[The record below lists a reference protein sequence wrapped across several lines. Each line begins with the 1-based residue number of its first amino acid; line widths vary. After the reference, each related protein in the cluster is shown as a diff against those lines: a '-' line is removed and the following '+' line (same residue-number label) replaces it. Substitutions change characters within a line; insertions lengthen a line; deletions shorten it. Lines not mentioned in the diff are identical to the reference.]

1 MEIQTLNP
9 ATPRQRQRIEAFLKR
24 NGLRIDDMNYYA
36 AALDDDGE
44 MIAGGGLKDDVI
56 KCVAVD
62 DAHKG
67 EAIANTLVSH
77 LISHANQEGY
87 SCIKL
92 FTKPKNRQ
100 LFESL
105 SFRLLAEAPEA
116 ILMETGIGGISN
128 TVKAL
133 KKIKEE
139 SEKYKEYNKECREDS
154 KECKEDSKECKE
166 DCKECK
172 EDSKECKE
180 EEKTNLN
187 TSTPQ
192 HLNTSYLNTST
203 SQHLNTSY
211 LNTSTPHHL
220 TTTTPP
226 RGVVVMNCNPFTL
239 GHRYLIEQAAKQVKR
254 LYVMV
259 VREDC
264 SLFAYTERKAMVE
277 QGVADIENVSVIDGS
292 DYAISRATFPT
303 YFLKRLDDAADTQM
317 QLDLDLFRRHIAPA
331 LGATVRFVG
340 TEPTDQLT
348 RRYNQLMHEALTDV
362 REIDRLAK
370 DGNAVSASRVRKAM
384 EQGDMNTIRQLV
396 PPTTLPYI
404 IAHLATQALQAELD
418 TTPKPGLVDKDNNG
432 AHRDM
437 DHALMQ
443 LSINTLHPYFMRLA
457 LLGFADTLPSHTAI
471 RDTGIEAEKA
481 MLAAT
486 NGVNTHK
493 GALFSMGLAVVAA
506 AYEEKKA
513 AANKE
518 EREEE
523 RKKEEKGKERGK
535 EEREDSQVPLKSLE
549 SLESLAPLAP
559 IESLASP
566 LSSLQLTIKSLAA
579 SFPDTSGTHGSKAK
593 QLSNGTTT
601 IKGAL
606 DNAREGYE
614 KLFAEWLPF
623 YNERRK
629 SHDAHAL
636 HKTLLRIMCDLDD
649 TNIIYRT
656 NFATAEQVKQE
667 ARALLDNFKEAYAAE
682 SKEKCTSTIEE
693 CASAIEEKCASAE
706 LLALKDMDHR
716 YTARNISPGGAA
728 DMLSLTVFIGSIQTY

>member
-9 ATPRQRQRIEAFLKR
+9 TTPRQRQRIEAFLKR
-24 NGLRIDDMNYYA
+24 NGLRFDDMHYYA
-36 AALDDDGE
+36 AITDDDGE
-44 MIAGGGLKDDVI
+44 MIAGGGLKGNVI

-67 EAIANTLVSH
+67 EAIANTLISH
-77 LISHANQEGY
+77 LISHANEEGH
-87 SCIKL
+87 SNVML

-116 ILMETGIGGISN
+116 VLMETGIGGINN
-128 TVKAL
+128 TVEAL

-139 SEKYKEYNKECREDS
+139 GEVCKENNQECR
-154 KECKEDSKECKE
+154 K
-166 DCKECK
+166 
-172 EDSKECKE
+172 

-187 TSTPQ
+187 ITTPQ
-192 HLNTSYLNTST
+192 HLNPSIP
-203 SQHLNTSY
+203 Q
-211 LNTSTPHHL
+211 PL
-220 TTTTPP
+220 TTTTPL

-239 GHRYLIEQAAKQVKR
+239 GHHYLIEQAAKQVER
-254 LYVMV
+254 LFVMV

-264 SLFAYTERKAMVE
+264 SLFAYAERKAMVE
-277 QGVADIENVSVIDGS
+277 QGVAHLENVTVIDGS
-292 DYAISRATFPT
+292 EYAISQATFPT

-317 QLDLDLFRRHIAPA
+317 LLDLDLFRRHIAPA

-340 TEPTDQLT
+340 TEPTDRLT
-348 RRYNQLMHEALTDV
+348 RRYNQLMHEALADV
-362 REIDRLAK
+362 RETVRLEK
-370 DGNAVSASRVRKAM
+370 EGNAVSASRVRKAM
-384 EQGDMNTIRQLV
+384 EQGDMSTIRQLV

-437 DHALMQ
+437 DYALMQ
-443 LSINTLHPYFMRLA
+443 RSIDTLHPYFVKLA
-457 LLGFADTLPSHTAI
+457 LLGCADTLPSHTAI
-471 RDTGIEAEKA
+471 RDAGIEAEKA

-506 AYEEKKA
+506 VHEK
-513 AANKE
+513 NT
-518 EREEE
+518 
-523 RKKEEKGKERGK
+523 
-535 EEREDSQVPLKSLE
+535 D
-549 SLESLAPLAP
+549 
-559 IESLASP
+559 
-566 LSSLQLTIKSLAA
+566 SLQTTIKALAA
-579 SFPDTSGTHGSKAK
+579 SFPDTNGTHGSKAK
-593 QLSNGTTT
+593 LLSKGTTA

-614 KLFAEWLPF
+614 MLFAEWLPF
-623 YNERRK
+623 YIERRK
-629 SHDAHAL
+629 ERDAHTL

-649 TNIIYRT
+649 TNVIYRT
-656 NFATAEQVKQE
+656 DLATAEEVKQE
-667 ARALLDNFKEAYAAE
+667 ARALLDSFSKAHTAE
-682 SKEKCTSTIEE
+682 DKEKRI
-693 CASAIEEKCASAE
+693 AAE
-706 LLALKDMDHR
+706 LLALKDMDQR

-728 DMLSLTVFIGSIQTY
+728 DMLSLTMFVGSVMT

>member
-9 ATPRQRQRIEAFLKR
+9 TTPRQRQRIEAFLKR
-24 NGLRIDDMNYYA
+24 NGLRFDDMHYYA
-36 AALDDDGE
+36 AVTDDDGE
-44 MIAGGGLKDDVI
+44 MIAGGGLKGNVI

-67 EAIANTLVSH
+67 EAIANTLISH
-77 LISHANQEGY
+77 LIAHANEEGH
-87 SCIKL
+87 SNVML

-116 ILMETGIGGISN
+116 VLMETGIGGIN
-128 TVKAL
+128 NMVEQL

-139 SEKYKEYNKECREDS
+139 SEKYKEYNKEC
-154 KECKEDSKECKE
+154 KEDSKECKE
-166 DCKECK
+166 NSE
-172 EDSKECKE
+172 ECKE

-187 TSTPQ
+187 TST
-192 HLNTSYLNTST
+192 
-203 SQHLNTSY
+203 SQHLNTTTPQH

-220 TTTTPP
+220 NPSTPQPLTTTTPL

-239 GHRYLIEQAAKQVKR
+239 GHRYLIEQAAKQVER
-254 LYVMV
+254 LFVMV

-264 SLFAYTERKAMVE
+264 SLFAYAERKAMVE
-277 QGVADIENVSVIDGS
+277 QGVAHLKNVTVIDGS
-292 DYAISRATFPT
+292 EYAISQATFPI

-317 QLDLDLFRRHIAPA
+317 LLDLDLFRRHIAPA

-348 RRYNQLMHEALTDV
+348 RRYNQLMHEVLADV
-362 REIDRLAK
+362 RETARLEK
-370 DGNAVSASRVRKAM
+370 EGNAVSASRVRKAM
-384 EQGDMNTIRQLV
+384 EQGDMNVIRQLV

-404 IAHLATQALQAELD
+404 IARLATQALQAELD

-437 DHALMQ
+437 DYALMQ
-443 LSINTLHPYFMRLA
+443 RSIDTLHPYFVKLA
-457 LLGFADTLPSHTAI
+457 LLGFADTLPTHTAI
-471 RDTGIEAEKA
+471 RDIGIEAERA

-506 AYEEKKA
+506 AH
-513 AANKE
+513 
-518 EREEE
+518 EE
-523 RKKEEKGKERGK
+523 RKIAANEEQILKERNGG
-535 EEREDSQVPLKSLE
+535 EDVLV
-549 SLESLAPLAP
+549 
-559 IESLASP
+559 
-566 LSSLQLTIKSLAA
+566 SLQTTIKALAA

-593 QLSNGTTT
+593 LLSKGTTA

-614 KLFAEWLPF
+614 MLFAEWLPF
-623 YNERRK
+623 YIERRK
-629 SHDAHAL
+629 ERDAHTL

-649 TNIIYRT
+649 TNVIYRT
-656 NFATAEQVKQE
+656 DLATAEEVKQE
-667 ARALLDNFKEAYAAE
+667 ARALLDSF
-682 SKEKCTSTIEE
+682 SK
-693 CASAIEEKCASAE
+693 A
-706 LLALKDMDHR
+706 ALKDMDRR

-728 DMLSLTVFIGSIQTY
+728 DMLSLTIFIGSIQT

>member
-24 NGLRIDDMNYYA
+24 NALRIDDMNYYA
-36 AALDDDGE
+36 AVLDDDGE

-67 EAIANTLVSH
+67 EAIANTIVSH

-87 SCIKL
+87 GCIKL

-128 TVKAL
+128 TVEAL

-139 SEKYKEYNKECREDS
+139 SEKYKEYNKEC
-154 KECKEDSKECKE
+154 KEDSKK
-166 DCKECK
+166 CK

-187 TSTPQ
+187 TTTPQ
-192 HLNTSYLNTST
+192 HLNTTYLNTT
-203 SQHLNTSY
+203 PPQLLN
-211 LNTSTPHHL
+211 
-220 TTTTPP
+220 TTPP
-226 RGVVVMNCNPFTL
+226 RGGVVVMNCNPFTL
-239 GHRYLIEQAAKQVKR
+239 GHRYLIEQAAKQVER

-317 QLDLDLFRRHIAPA
+317 LLDLDLFRRHISPA

-348 RRYNQLMHEALTDV
+348 RRYNQLMHEALKDV
-362 REIDRLAK
+362 RETDRLEK

-384 EQGDMNTIRQLV
+384 EEGDMNTIRQLV
-396 PPTTLPYI
+396 PPTTRPYI

-443 LSINTLHPYFMRLA
+443 LSINTLHPYFVRLA
-457 LLGFADTLPSHTAI
+457 LLGFADTLPSHTVI

-486 NGVNTHK
+486 NSINTHK

-518 EREEE
+518 ERGKEE
-523 RKKEEKGKERGK
+523 RKEERGKEREK
-535 EEREDSQVPLKSLE
+535 EEREDSLVSIE
-549 SLESLAPLAP
+549 NLAPL
-559 IESLASP
+559 ESLASP
-566 LSSLQLTIKSLAA
+566 LSSLQLTIKALAA

-629 SHDAHAL
+629 NHDAHAL

-649 TNIIYRT
+649 TNVIYRT
-656 NFATAEQVKQE
+656 NVATAEEVKQE
-667 ARALLDNFKEAYAAE
+667 ARALLASFEEAYAAQD
-682 SKEKCTSTIEE
+682 KEK

-706 LLALKDMDHR
+706 LLALKDMDRR

>member
-9 ATPRQRQRIEAFLKR
+9 TTPRQRQRIEAFLKR
-24 NGLRIDDMNYYA
+24 NGLRFDDMHYYA
-36 AALDDDGE
+36 AVTDDDGE
-44 MIAGGGLKDDVI
+44 MIAGGGLKGNVI

-67 EAIANTLVSH
+67 EAIANTLISH
-77 LISHANQEGY
+77 LIAHANEEGH
-87 SCIKL
+87 SNVML

-116 ILMETGIGGISN
+116 VLMETGIGGIN
-128 TVKAL
+128 NMVEQL

-139 SEKYKEYNKECREDS
+139 SEKYKEYNKEC
-154 KECKEDSKECKE
+154 KEDSKECKE
-166 DCKECK
+166 NSE
-172 EDSKECKE
+172 ECKE

-192 HLNTSYLNTST
+192 HLNPSP
-203 SQHLNTSY
+203 SQ
-211 LNTSTPHHL
+211 PL
-220 TTTTPP
+220 TTTTPL

-239 GHRYLIEQAAKQVKR
+239 GHRYLIEQAAKQVER
-254 LYVMV
+254 LFVMV

-264 SLFAYTERKAMVE
+264 SLFAYAERKAMVE
-277 QGVADIENVSVIDGS
+277 QGVAHLENVTVIDGS
-292 DYAISRATFPT
+292 EYAISQATFPT

-317 QLDLDLFRRHIAPA
+317 LLDLDLFRRHIAPA

-340 TEPTDQLT
+340 TEPTDRLT
-348 RRYNQLMHEALTDV
+348 RRYNQLMHEVLADV
-362 REIDRLAK
+362 RETARLEK
-370 DGNAVSASRVRKAM
+370 KGNVVSASRVRKAM
-384 EQGDMNTIRQLV
+384 EQGDMSTIRQLV

-437 DHALMQ
+437 DYALMQ
-443 LSINTLHPYFMRLA
+443 RSIDTLHPYFVKLA
-457 LLGFADTLPSHTAI
+457 LLGFADTLPTHTAI
-471 RDTGIEAEKA
+471 RDIGIEAERA
-481 MLAAT
+481 MLSAT

-506 AYEEKKA
+506 AH
-513 AANKE
+513 
-518 EREEE
+518 EE
-523 RKKEEKGKERGK
+523 RKIAANEEQILKERNGG
-535 EEREDSQVPLKSLE
+535 EDVLV
-549 SLESLAPLAP
+549 
-559 IESLASP
+559 
-566 LSSLQLTIKSLAA
+566 SLQTTIKALAA

-593 QLSNGTTT
+593 LLSKGTTA

-614 KLFAEWLPF
+614 MLFAEWLPF
-623 YNERRK
+623 YIERRK
-629 SHDAHAL
+629 ERDAHTL
-636 HKTLLRIMCDLDD
+636 RKTLLRIMCDLDD
-649 TNIIYRT
+649 TNVIYRT
-656 NFATAEQVKQE
+656 DLATAEEVKQE
-667 ARALLDNFKEAYAAE
+667 ARALLDSFSKAHTAE
-682 SKEKCTSTIEE
+682 DKEKRI
-693 CASAIEEKCASAE
+693 AAE
-706 LLALKDMDHR
+706 LLALKDMDKR

-728 DMLSLTVFIGSIQTY
+728 DMLSLTIFIGSTQT

>member
-36 AALDDDGE
+36 AVLDDDGE

-87 SCIKL
+87 GCIKL

-128 TVKAL
+128 TVEAL

-139 SEKYKEYNKECREDS
+139 SEKYKEYNKEC
-154 KECKEDSKECKE
+154 KEDN
-166 DCKECK
+166 KECK

-187 TSTPQ
+187 TTTPQ
-192 HLNTSYLNTST
+192 HLNTSYLNTTTPQHLYTSYLNTST
-203 SQHLNTSY
+203 PQHLNTSY

-220 TTTTPP
+220 TTTMQPT
-226 RGVVVMNCNPFTL
+226 GCIVMNCNPFTL
-239 GHRYLIEQAAKQVKR
+239 GHRYLIEQAAKQVER

-277 QGVADIENVSVIDGS
+277 QGVADIENVNVIDGS

-317 QLDLDLFRRHIAPA
+317 LLDLDLFRRHIAPA

-348 RRYNQLMHEALTDV
+348 RRYNQLMHEALKDV
-362 REIDRLAK
+362 REINRLEK

-384 EQGDMNTIRQLV
+384 EEGDMNTIRQLV

-437 DHALMQ
+437 DYALMQ
-443 LSINTLHPYFMRLA
+443 LSINTLHPYFVRLA
-457 LLGFADTLPSHTAI
+457 FLGFADTLPSHTVI
-471 RDTGIEAEKA
+471 RDAGIEAEKA
-481 MLAAT
+481 MLEAT

-518 EREEE
+518 ER
-523 RKKEEKGKERGK
+523 GKER
-535 EEREDSQVPLKSLE
+535 EEEY
-549 SLESLAPLAP
+549 
-559 IESLASP
+559 
-566 LSSLQLTIKSLAA
+566 LSSLQLTIKTLAA

-636 HKTLLRIMCDLDD
+636 NKTLLRIMCDLDD
-649 TNIIYRT
+649 TNVIYRT
-656 NFATAEQVKQE
+656 NVVTAEEVKQE
-667 ARALLDNFKEAYAAE
+667 ARALLASFEEAYAAE
-682 SKEKCTSTIEE
+682 DKEK

-706 LLALKDMDHR
+706 LLALKDMDRR
-716 YTARNISPGGAA
+716 YTERNISPGGAA

>member
-24 NGLRIDDMNYYA
+24 NALRIDDMNYYA
-36 AALDDDGE
+36 AMLDDDGE

-128 TVKAL
+128 TVEAL

-139 SEKYKEYNKECREDS
+139 SEKYKEYNKECKEDN
-154 KECKEDSKECKE
+154 KECKEDNKECKE
-166 DCKECK
+166 DNKECK

-187 TSTPQ
+187 TTTPQHLNTSYLNTTTPQHLISQHLNTSTPQ

-203 SQHLNTSY
+203 PQHLNT
-211 LNTSTPHHL
+211 
-220 TTTTPP
+220 TPP
-226 RGVVVMNCNPFTL
+226 HGGVVVMNCNPFTL
-239 GHRYLIEQAAKQVKR
+239 GHRYLIEQAAKQVER

-259 VREDC
+259 VKEDC
-264 SLFAYTERKAMVE
+264 SIFAYTERKAMVE
-277 QGVADIENVSVIDGS
+277 QGVADIENVNVIDGS

-317 QLDLDLFRRHIAPA
+317 LLDLDLFRRHIAPA

-348 RRYNQLMHEALTDV
+348 RRYNQLMHEALKDV
-362 REIDRLAK
+362 REINRLEK

-384 EQGDMNTIRQLV
+384 EEGDMNTIRQLV
-396 PPTTLPYI
+396 PLTTLPYI

-437 DHALMQ
+437 DYALMQ
-443 LSINTLHPYFMRLA
+443 LSINTLHPYFVRLA
-457 LLGFADTLPSHTAI
+457 FLGFADTLPSHTVI

-481 MLAAT
+481 MLEAT

-518 EREEE
+518 ER
-523 RKKEEKGKERGK
+523 GKER
-535 EEREDSQVPLKSLE
+535 EEEY
-549 SLESLAPLAP
+549 
-559 IESLASP
+559 
-566 LSSLQLTIKSLAA
+566 LSSLQLTIKALAA

-636 HKTLLRIMCDLDD
+636 NKTLLRIMCDLDD
-649 TNIIYRT
+649 TNVIYRT
-656 NFATAEQVKQE
+656 NVVTAEEVKQE
-667 ARALLDNFKEAYAAE
+667 ARALLASFEEAYAAE
-682 SKEKCTSTIEE
+682 DKEK

-706 LLALKDMDHR
+706 LLALKDMDRR
-716 YTARNISPGGAA
+716 YTERNISPGGAA

>member
-9 ATPRQRQRIEAFLKR
+9 ATPRQCQRIEAFLKR

-36 AALDDDGE
+36 AVLDDDGE

-116 ILMETGIGGISN
+116 ILMETGIGGICN
-128 TVKAL
+128 TVEAL

-139 SEKYKEYNKECREDS
+139 SEKYKEYNKEC
-154 KECKEDSKECKE
+154 KEDS
-166 DCKECK
+166 KECK

-192 HLNTSYLNTST
+192 HLNTSYLNTT
-203 SQHLNTSY
+203 TPQHL
-211 LNTSTPHHL
+211 P
-220 TTTTPP
+220 TTPP
-226 RGVVVMNCNPFTL
+226 RGGVVVMNCNPFTL
-239 GHRYLIEQAAKQVKR
+239 GHRYLIEQAAKQVER

-259 VREDC
+259 VKEDC

-277 QGVADIENVSVIDGS
+277 QGVADIENVNVIDGS

-317 QLDLDLFRRHIAPA
+317 LLDLDLFRRHIAPA

-348 RRYNQLMHEALTDV
+348 RRYNQLMHEALKDV
-362 REIDRLAK
+362 RETARLEK

-384 EQGDMNTIRQLV
+384 EEGDMNTIRQLV

-404 IAHLATQALQAELD
+404 IAHLATQALQTELD

-443 LSINTLHPYFMRLA
+443 LSINTLHPYFVRLA
-457 LLGFADTLPSHTAI
+457 LLGFADTLPSHTSI

-486 NGVNTHK
+486 NSVNTHK

-513 AANKE
+513 AANKKV
-518 EREEE
+518 RGKEE
-523 RKKEEKGKERGK
+523 RKEERGKEREK
-535 EEREDSQVPLKSLE
+535 EEREDSLVSIENLT
-549 SLESLAPLAP
+549 P
-559 IESLASP
+559 IESQASP
-566 LSSLQLTIKSLAA
+566 LSSLQLTIKALAA

-593 QLSNGTTT
+593 QLSNGIIT

-629 SHDAHAL
+629 NHDAHAL

-649 TNIIYRT
+649 TNVIYRT
-656 NFATAEQVKQE
+656 NVATAEEVKQE
-667 ARALLDNFKEAYAAE
+667 ARALLASFEEAYAAE
-682 SKEKCTSTIEE
+682 DKEK

-706 LLALKDMDHR
+706 LLALKDMDRR
-716 YTARNISPGGAA
+716 YTERNISPGGAA

>member
-24 NGLRIDDMNYYA
+24 NGLRFDDMHYYA
-36 AALDDDGE
+36 AITDDDGE
-44 MIAGGGLKDDVI
+44 MIAGGGLKGNVI

-67 EAIANTLVSH
+67 EAIANTLISH
-77 LISHANQEGY
+77 LIAHANEEGH
-87 SCIKL
+87 SNVKL

-116 ILMETGIGGISN
+116 VLMETGIGGINN
-128 TVKAL
+128 TVEAL
-133 KKIKEE
+133 KRIREE
-139 SEKYKEYNKECREDS
+139 SEKYKEYNKEC
-154 KECKEDSKECKE
+154 KEDSKECKE
-166 DCKECK
+166 NSEECK
-172 EDSKECKE
+172 K

-187 TSTPQ
+187 ITTPQ
-192 HLNTSYLNTST
+192 HLNP
-203 SQHLNTSY
+203 
-211 LNTSTPHHL
+211 STPQPL
-220 TTTTPP
+220 TTTTPL

-239 GHRYLIEQAAKQVKR
+239 GHRYLIEQAAKQVER
-254 LYVMV
+254 LFVMV

-264 SLFAYTERKAMVE
+264 SLFAYAERKAMVE
-277 QGVADIENVSVIDGS
+277 QGVAHLKNVTVIDGS
-292 DYAISRATFPT
+292 EYAISQATFPT

-317 QLDLDLFRRHIAPA
+317 LLDLDLFRRHIAPA

-348 RRYNQLMHEALTDV
+348 RRYNQLMHEVLADV
-362 REIDRLAK
+362 RETVRLEK
-370 DGNAVSASRVRKAM
+370 EGNAVSASRVRKAM

-404 IAHLATQALQAELD
+404 IARLATQALQAELD

-437 DHALMQ
+437 DYALMQ
-443 LSINTLHPYFMRLA
+443 RSIDTLHPYFVKLA
-457 LLGFADTLPSHTAI
+457 LLGCADTLPMHTTI
-471 RDTGIEAEKA
+471 RDIGIEAEKA
-481 MLAAT
+481 MLSAT

-506 AYEEKKA
+506 AH
-513 AANKE
+513 
-518 EREEE
+518 EE
-523 RKKEEKGKERGK
+523 RKIAANEEQILKERNGG
-535 EEREDSQVPLKSLE
+535 EDVLV
-549 SLESLAPLAP
+549 
-559 IESLASP
+559 
-566 LSSLQLTIKSLAA
+566 SLQTTIKALAA

-593 QLSNGTTT
+593 LLSKGTTA

-614 KLFAEWLPF
+614 MLFAEWLPF
-623 YNERRK
+623 YIERRK
-629 SHDAHAL
+629 EHDAYTL

-649 TNIIYRT
+649 TNVIYRT
-656 NFATAEQVKQE
+656 DLATAEEVKQE
-667 ARALLDNFKEAYAAE
+667 ARALLDCFSKAHTAE
-682 SKEKCTSTIEE
+682 DKEKRI
-693 CASAIEEKCASAE
+693 AAE
-706 LLALKDMDHR
+706 LLALKDMDKR

-728 DMLSLTVFIGSIQTY
+728 DMLSLTIFIGSIQT

>member
-1 MEIQTLNP
+1 
-9 ATPRQRQRIEAFLKR
+9 
-24 NGLRIDDMNYYA
+24 
-36 AALDDDGE
+36 
-44 MIAGGGLKDDVI
+44 
-56 KCVAVD
+56 
-62 DAHKG
+62 
-67 EAIANTLVSH
+67 
-77 LISHANQEGY
+77 
-87 SCIKL
+87 
-92 FTKPKNRQ
+92 
-100 LFESL
+100 
-105 SFRLLAEAPEA
+105 
-116 ILMETGIGGISN
+116 
-128 TVKAL
+128 
-133 KKIKEE
+133 
-139 SEKYKEYNKECREDS
+139 
-154 KECKEDSKECKE
+154 
-166 DCKECK
+166 
-172 EDSKECKE
+172 
-180 EEKTNLN
+180 
-187 TSTPQ
+187 
-192 HLNTSYLNTST
+192 
-203 SQHLNTSY
+203 
-211 LNTSTPHHL
+211 
-220 TTTTPP
+220 
-226 RGVVVMNCNPFTL
+226 MNCNPFTL

-277 QGVADIENVSVIDGS
+277 QGVADIENVNVIDGS

-317 QLDLDLFRRHIAPA
+317 LLDLDLFRRHISPA

-348 RRYNQLMHEALTDV
+348 RRYNQLMHEALKDV
-362 REIDRLAK
+362 REIDRLEK

-437 DHALMQ
+437 DYALMQ
-443 LSINTLHPYFMRLA
+443 LSINTLHPYFVRLA

-518 EREEE
+518 ERGKEIEEE
-523 RKKEEKGKERGK
+523 Y
-535 EEREDSQVPLKSLE
+535 
-549 SLESLAPLAP
+549 
-559 IESLASP
+559 

-593 QLSNGTTT
+593 LLSNGTTT

-649 TNIIYRT
+649 TNVIYRT
-656 NFATAEQVKQE
+656 NVATAEEVKQE
-667 ARALLDNFKEAYAAE
+667 ARALLASFEEAYAAQD
-682 SKEKCTSTIEE
+682 K
-693 CASAIEEKCASAE
+693 EKCASAE
-706 LLALKDMDHR
+706 LLALKDMDRR

>member
-24 NGLRIDDMNYYA
+24 NALRIDDMNYYA
-36 AALDDDGE
+36 AVLDDDGE

-116 ILMETGIGGISN
+116 VLMETGIGGISN
-128 TVKAL
+128 TVEAL

-139 SEKYKEYNKECREDS
+139 SEKYKEYNKEC
-154 KECKEDSKECKE
+154 
-166 DCKECK
+166 K

-180 EEKTNLN
+180 EGKTNLN
-187 TSTPQ
+187 TTTPQ
-192 HLNTSYLNTST
+192 HL
-203 SQHLNTSY
+203 
-211 LNTSTPHHL
+211 
-220 TTTTPP
+220 TTTPP
-226 RGVVVMNCNPFTL
+226 RGGVVVMNCNPFTL
-239 GHRYLIEQAAKQVKR
+239 GHRYLIEQAAKQVER

-259 VREDC
+259 VKEDC

-277 QGVADIENVSVIDGS
+277 QGVADIDNVNVIDGS

-317 QLDLDLFRRHIAPA
+317 LLDLDLFRRYIAPA

-348 RRYNQLMHEALTDV
+348 RRYNQLMHEALKDV
-362 REIDRLAK
+362 RETARLEK

-384 EQGDMNTIRQLV
+384 EEGDMNTIRQLV

-418 TTPKPGLVDKDNNG
+418 TTPKPGLVDKDNSG

-437 DHALMQ
+437 DHALMSR
-443 LSINTLHPYFMRLA
+443 SIRAIHPYFVRLA
-457 LLGFADTLPSHTAI
+457 ILGFAADMPSHDDI
-471 RDTGIEAEKA
+471 VKTGIEAERA
-481 MLAAT
+481 MFEAT
-486 NGVNTHK
+486 NGVNTYK

-506 AYEEKKA
+506 AGKA
-513 AANKE
+513 WQGSSITPQTLSAAISK
-518 EREEE
+518 
-523 RKKEEKGKERGK
+523 
-535 EEREDSQVPLKSLE
+535 
-549 SLESLAPLAP
+549 LAFA
-559 IESLASP
+559 
-566 LSSLQLTIKSLAA
+566 
-579 SFPDTSGTHGSKAK
+579 FPDTKGTHGSKAK
-593 QLSNGTTT
+593 QTAASETATF
-601 IKGAL
+601 KGAL
-606 DNAREGYE
+606 DNAREGYPM
-614 KLFAEWLPF
+614 LFNDWLPF
-623 YNERRK
+623 YANLSKNGEP
-629 SHDAHAL
+629 HAL
-636 HKTLLRIMCDLDD
+636 HLTLLRIMCDLDD
-649 TNIIYRT
+649 TNIVYRT
-656 NFATAEQVKQE
+656 SLAMMKQVKEESRSVLSRWSE
-667 ARALLDNFKEAYAAE
+667 ATHGTPQTDGDTNLN
-682 SKEKCTSTIEE
+682 TI
-693 CASAIEEKCASAE
+693 
-706 LLALKDMDHR
+706 LGDMNR
-716 YTARNISPGGAA
+716 SFVQRNISPGGSA
-728 DMLSLTVFIGSIQTY
+728 DMLSLVVFINGVLG